1 MGIVNEKIVMDF
13 YVEQMKL
20 DNIMFL
26 KGRNLYKEKIEKEI
40 IALENAQN
48 MNESIQYAKNLW
60 KLLFESAM
68 SYIDSDKRG
77 YDELF
82 SYFDEYVDFE
92 ELIFASD
99 SFYRDHT
106 LHCLWVYFLG
116 EYLKRHDDFK
126 NTFNDVLIEAK
137 SMIYSLKYI
146 FEKSKHTDITN
157 KVADSIEKFAENL
170 NSYESIRCIA
180 ALTHDLGYPI
190 KKISKINKCVKK
202 VLPFFSIRNYDE
214 FNFNYSDIQQN
225 FISDFLEII
234 TTDVSPIILGDFENS
249 AEREIYNRIFK
260 LDIEKAKANNG
271 KNIEKWFMVDD
282 DEIDRLNKEELDILK
297 SICDVRVRIY
307 TDISEHARFSNDLE
321 QYEHGIMSAFLLM
334 KTLSAF
340 NTTAIVYKNH
350 KDFDRNFSNNNRIFA
365 ITEILRAISNHTS
378 QNFKISCVEDF
389 SEFLILVDE
398 LEEFSRVS
406 RANQNRQYISEF
418 CKTDIYMKDDWFC
431 VDFIF
436 DNDEV
441 EGIDPEKAFKGRCK
455 RFLNLFDIAEMDNNV
470 KIRLRCIGMVSENEN
485 TYCLEIANKYVNI
498 TVNDGEKNIPE
509 YLKSRTFYTK
519 EEYMNL

>member
-26 KGRNLYKEKIEKEI
+26 KGRDLYKEKIEKEI
-40 IALENAQN
+40 IALENAEN

-77 YDELF
+77 YDKLF

-116 EYLKRHDDFK
+116 EYLKRHEDFK
-126 NTFNDVLIEAK
+126 AYFGDSSDFGETLFANIK
-137 SMIYSLKYI
+137 RI
-146 FEKSKHTDITN
+146 FEKSQHADIIN
-157 KVADSIEKFAENL
+157 KSIVEMGKIIKIL
-170 NSYESIRCIA
+170 NSHDSIRCIT
-180 ALTHDLGYPI
+180 ALSHDLGYPI
-190 KKISKINKCVKK
+190 KKISKINKCVQR
-202 VLPFFSIRNYDE
+202 VLPYFSIRDYDE

-225 FISDFLEII
+225 FIRDFLEIMSTEI
-234 TTDVSPIILGDFENS
+234 STSVLSGHSDPTETQIFKRVFKMDFEI
-249 AEREIYNRIFK
+249 AKDNR
-260 LDIEKAKANNG
+260 LDIEK
-271 KNIEKWFMVDD
+271 WFKVDD
-282 DEIDRLNKEELDILK
+282 KEIGKLNEEELNVLRSMCAVKVDT
-297 SICDVRVRIY
+297 Y
-307 TDISEHARFSNDLE
+307 NDISEHARFSNDLE

-334 KTLSAF
+334 KTLGAF
-340 NTTAIVYKNH
+340 NTKTIVYKNNSE
-350 KDFDRNFSNNNRIFA
+350 FDYDSVDYCKIFA
-365 ITEILRAISNHTS
+365 VTKILKAISDHTS
-378 QNFKISCVEDF
+378 QNFKIEGFSDF

-398 LEEFSRVS
+398 MEEFSRTS
-406 RANQNRQYISEF
+406 RANQNRQYVYEF
-418 CKTDIYMKDDWFC
+418 CKTDLYMKDDWFC

-436 DNDEV
+436 DNDDV
-441 EGIDPEKAFKGRCK
+441 DGIDPEKAFKGRCK
-455 RFLNLFDIAEMDNNV
+455 RFLNLFDISNLDSNI
-470 KIRLRCIGMVSENEN
+470 KIRLKCIGMLSNNKN
-485 TYCLEIANKYVNI
+485 TYCLEVANKYVNI
-498 TVNDGEKNIPE
+498 TVNEEEKNIPE